1 MLSFISAFTIGLTD
15 GLSGD
20 DAEHRQAL
28 DGFLPVLRGYVRST
42 RQTG

>member
-1 MLSFISAFTIGLTD
+1 MLRFIGAFSIGLTD

-20 DAEHRQAL
+20 HREHRQAL
-28 DGFLPVLRGYVRST
+28 DGFLSVLRGYVRST